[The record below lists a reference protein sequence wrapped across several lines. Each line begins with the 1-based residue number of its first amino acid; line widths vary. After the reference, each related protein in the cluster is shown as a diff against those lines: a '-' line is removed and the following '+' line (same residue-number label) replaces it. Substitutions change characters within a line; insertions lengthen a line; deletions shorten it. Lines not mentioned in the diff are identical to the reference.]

1 MFRNGCKIKDFR
13 FGIWICCKFKQLI
26 SSWRQNKSKDLDLNI
41 DNKAMIDW
49 SKDTRDMGDH
59 LNYYGAYKV
68 SNYLGNYLNK
78 LDILEDHRG
87 NDYYSSWDNALK
99 PYQDEVKKANIN

>member
-1 MFRNGCKIKDFR
+1 
-13 FGIWICCKFKQLI
+13 
-26 SSWRQNKSKDLDLNI
+26 
-41 DNKAMIDW
+41 
-49 SKDTRDMGDH
+49 MGDH